1 MLFVLKRMRGWEKE
15 EIALFAGRAFDCL
28 SSSKDDNNMRAILS
42 DPHRFL
48 KMDNHSYLR
57 SNFKMHLGLFYVL
70 SRFAK
75 LQILTFTLLTEVMT
89 SLPALEKTFA
99 LKIKQ

>member
-1 MLFVLKRMRGWEKE
+1 MWEKGW
-15 EIALFAGRAFDCL
+15 IALFVGRAFDCL
-28 SSSKDDNNMRAILS
+28 SSSKDNNTRAILS

-75 LQILTFTLLTEVMT
+75 LHILTFTLLTKVMT
-89 SLPALEKTFA
+89 SLLWRKHLP
-99 LKIKQ
+99 